1 MLHTLQKSV
10 FQYKKIYIYNNNK
23 VTIIVQ
29 IIKQKKNYKR
39 KTSIRL
45 KVSA

>member
-10 FQYKKIYIYNNNK
+10 FQYKKNIYNNNK
-23 VTIIVQ
+23 VTTIVQ